1 MATRLCV
8 LTGTPQV
15 NGMKTPSL
23 WLTAVALAALAIAF
37 LGPFPAHGA
46 DGANPCPET
55 ASPEERRICLLQY
68 LDSLEGRL
76 RLVLVKAIEAAADE
90 DAREQPNDIGFGVR
104 VRLLDREQSLWETQ
118 TDDACG
124 SPLGP
129 ATEGILCWVKAMS
142 TRLDEFE
149 TR

>member
-1 MATRLCV
+1 MR
-8 LTGTPQV
+8 
-15 NGMKTPSL
+15 TPSRA
-23 WLTAVALAALAIAF
+23 LTAVAFAALAIAF
-37 LGPFPAHGA
+37 LGALPAHGA
-46 DGANPCPET
+46 DGATPCTET
-55 ASPEERRICLLQY
+55 ASPEARRICLLQNF
-68 LDSLEGRL
+68 DSLEGRL
-76 RLVLVKAIEAAADE
+76 RLALDKAIAAAADE
-90 DAREQPNDIGFGVR
+90 DAREQPSDIGFGVR

-142 TRLDEFE
+142 TRLDELE